1 MSELTFLEA
10 ILIIVIVILT
20 LTQVA
25 IIWEVNAIKNT
36 IQTGFTKSFITTQG
50 SSTG

>member
-1 MSELTFLEA
+1 MPELTFLEA
-10 ILIIVIVILT
+10 ILIIICTLLI

-36 IQTGFTKSFITTQG
+36 IQKQNKEENK
-50 SSTG
+50 